1 MSVAPYR
8 DRAIG
13 TRHMVSSGHHLA
25 TTTAFQILEAGGNA
39 IDAGVAGS
47 LVLSVVQSDFVG
59 FGGVAPIM
67 IKPAGSDP
75 VVTITGLGSWPKR
88 ASLDVLNREHKGTIP
103 DGLLRTVVPAAPDA
117 WLTALDRWGSMSF
130 SEVSQAAIE
139 FAIKGF
145 AASDFLCAMLASY
158 EADIRRA

>member
-1 MSVAPYR
+1 MSVAPHR

-59 FGGVAPIM
+59 FCGVAPIM
-67 IKPAGSDP
+67 IKPAKGDP
-75 VVTITGLGSWPKR
+75 VVTISGRK
-88 ASLDVLNREHKGTIP
+88 
-103 DGLLRTVVPAAPDA
+103 AAVDA
-117 WLTALDRWGSMSF
+117 VWIAR
-130 SEVSQAAIE
+130 QRR
-139 FAIKGF
+139 
-145 AASDFLCAMLASY
+145 LASGHAAGVAECICFRY
-158 EADIRRA
+158 PVA